1 MSAPS
6 VEFTLLAG
14 EAKSQSGMTL
24 LTIMMIL
31 FIMTVLGIAAVTV
44 TNMENTMAGAMRTV
58 EAAADAAESCVG
70 TSVNTIRQ
78 TILAGSV
85 PLSLQSSSAP
95 AGPVPVG
102 NVNILNQEITGMT
115 LLNNPDLAFGG
126 GSVPNIVM
134 NLGNYQ
140 VFGDI
145 DKLYSKPR
153 SGSGQQMSAGY
164 EGVGNSSADGGLD
177 IFYRIDCWATNV
189 ATGNTSRITTAY
201 DCFFSATA
209 GTCQN

>member
-1 MSAPS
+1 MGAPS
-6 VEFTLLAG
+6 VEHTLLVG
-14 EAKSQSGMTL
+14 GAKSQSGVTL

-31 FIMTVLGIAAVTV
+31 LIMTVLGVAAVTV

-85 PLSLQSSSAP
+85 PLALQSP
-95 AGPVPVG
+95 AGPVPTT
-102 NVNILNQEITGMT
+102 NVNVLNQEITSLT
-115 LLNNPDLAFGG
+115 LLNNNDVAFPIGG
-126 GSVPNIVM
+126 GSVPNISM

-140 VFGDI
+140 VVGDI
-145 DKLYSKPR
+145 DKLYQKPR

-164 EGVGNSSADGGLD
+164 EGVGNSSVDGGLD

-201 DCFFSATA
+201 DCLFSATA

>member
-1 MSAPS
+1 MSARS
-6 VEFTLLAG
+6 VEHTPLVG
-14 EAKSQSGMTL
+14 GAKSQSGVTL

-31 FIMTVLGIAAVTV
+31 LIMTVLGIAAITV
-44 TNMENTMAGAMRTV
+44 TNMENTMAGSMRTV

-70 TSVNTIRQ
+70 TSVNVIRQ
-78 TILAGSV
+78 SILAGSV
-85 PLSLQSSSAP
+85 PLALQSP
-95 AGPVPVG
+95 AGPVPTT
-102 NVNILNQEITGMT
+102 NVNILNQEITGLT
-115 LLNNPDLAFGG
+115 LLNNPDVAFPIGG

-134 NLGNYQ
+134 TLGRYQ
-140 VFGDI
+140 VVGDI
-145 DKLYSKPR
+145 DKLYQKAK

-201 DCFFSATA
+201 DCLFSATA
-209 GTCQN
+209 GTCQS